1 VKVTTET
8 TSATD
13 WMAVAAKAQAFQA
26 LHLAGLGEKSLTE
39 RAKFLMEA
47 LGLNRADAAALLRS
61 SDESLRVTLAR
72 DGKKGAASRKPSAG
86 KG

>member
-1 VKVTTET
+1 MAKEPVNT
-8 TSATD
+8 TD
-13 WMAVAAKAQAFQA
+13 WVAVAAKAQAFQA

-61 SDESLRVTLAR
+61 SDESLRVTFAR
-72 DGKKGAASRKPSAG
+72 EGKKGAAPAKPTAG
-86 KG
+86 KR

>member
-1 VKVTTET
+1 MAKEP
-8 TSATD
+8 TSTTD
-13 WMAVAAKAQAFQA
+13 WVAVAAKAQAFQA

-47 LGLNRADAAALLRS
+47 LGFNRADAAALLRS

-72 DGKKGAASRKPSAG
+72 DGKKGAATANPATG